1 MAGANVRCRR
11 PTGEVGILRD
21 VSRDEVSNK
30 YLFLTIDHE
39 TLEYVGVMYVH
50 ATKFRDQ
57 IYTLLRSKVGHSI
70 SGIGDMELFA
80 GFNSSPA

>member
-30 YLFLTIDHE
+30 YLFLTIEHE
-39 TLEYVGVMYVH
+39 TLEYVGVMYVDD
-50 ATKFRDQ
+50 AKFCDQ
-57 IYTLLRSKVGHSI
+57 IDSLLRSKVGHSI
-70 SGIGDMELFA
+70 SEIGDLDLLHTR
-80 GFNSSPA
+80 